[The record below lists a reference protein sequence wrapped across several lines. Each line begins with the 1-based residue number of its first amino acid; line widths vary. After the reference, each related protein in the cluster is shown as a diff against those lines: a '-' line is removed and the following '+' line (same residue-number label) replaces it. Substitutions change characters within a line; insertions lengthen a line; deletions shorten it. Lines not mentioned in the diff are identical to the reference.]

1 MKDTRLRELE
11 KLETDIR
18 YEIDNLDFS
27 NEDKMDDSYFYMKS
41 IIDTLQ
47 GVSDDEKEDL
57 LHALNFNEDDYE
69 EALYDVL
76 LAIEVI
82 KGGAE

>member
-1 MKDTRLRELE
+1 MKETRLHELE

-18 YEIDNLDFS
+18 YELDNLDFS
-27 NEDKMDDSYFYMKS
+27 NEDRMEDSYFYMKS

-47 GVSDDEKEDL
+47 GVDNEEKEDL
-57 LHALNFNEDDYE
+57 IHALNFNEDYE

-82 KGGAE
+82 KGEIE

>member
-1 MKDTRLRELE
+1 MKETRLHELE

-18 YEIDNLDFS
+18 YELDNLDFS
-27 NEDKMDDSYFYMKS
+27 NEDRIEDSYFYMKS

-47 GVSDDEKEDL
+47 GVDDEEKEDL
-57 LHALNFNEDDYE
+57 IHALNFNEDYE

-82 KGGAE
+82 KGEAE